1 MNILILTCNIGI
13 PLIMIFIGG
22 LYKHNSY
29 KKIDST
35 LDLIMPLATTF
46 VGISY
51 DEAENFSKNKNKLD
65 LINRKCSS
73 IWIVTGIGTLLLT
86 IVLLLLNKTS
96 IHYVSILLLEIQCII
111 FVSVFVTIEYILKM
125 NFRKSCNR

>member
-1 MNILILTCNIGI
+1 
-13 PLIMIFIGG
+13 
-22 LYKHNSY
+22 
-29 KKIDST
+29 
-35 LDLIMPLATTF
+35 MPLATTF
-46 VGISY
+46 VGISH

-65 LINRKCSS
+65 LVSRKCSS

-125 NFRKSCNR
+125 NFRKICNR